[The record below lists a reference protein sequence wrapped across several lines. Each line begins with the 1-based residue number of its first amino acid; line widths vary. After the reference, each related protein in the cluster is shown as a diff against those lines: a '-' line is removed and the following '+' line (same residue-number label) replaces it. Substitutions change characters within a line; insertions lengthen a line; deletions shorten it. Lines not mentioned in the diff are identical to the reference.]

1 MNNYFNF
8 GEAQSV
14 NSSEWEER
22 KNGIEAIFEETQAD
36 NFPNL
41 LKDRNPHLQKLK
53 ISKKKPTF
61 RYKIEKLQNIKDK
74 EKKILSWNVGQGKCN
89 SLKEGLD

>member
-41 LKDRNPHLQKLK
+41 LKDRNPHIQKLK
-53 ISKKKPTF
+53 ISK
-61 RYKIEKLQNIKDK
+61 
-74 EKKILSWNVGQGKCN
+74 
-89 SLKEGLD
+89 